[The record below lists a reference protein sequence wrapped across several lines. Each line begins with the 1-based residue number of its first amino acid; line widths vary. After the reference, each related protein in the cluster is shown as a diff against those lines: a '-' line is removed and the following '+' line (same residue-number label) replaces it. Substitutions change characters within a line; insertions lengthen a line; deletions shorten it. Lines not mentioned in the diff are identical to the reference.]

1 MFTWLP
7 IAWMRT
13 ALLVYAWISCIWLC
27 YSRCYLSEMES
38 LIVRHDHPFPFPIH
52 KWGMLIGVAFV
63 NLKDPAML
71 CEHNYHF
78 LMVLQ
83 YLGHDLK
90 FFRNIVCSIQ
100 GFAELEYGM
109 LRYMGAIDDK
119 TLIVTSGNYGIS
131 SLFLVHLLTVTQLSL
146 PKCIIL
152 LSKYHFI
159 VHIVNMY
166 LLIGRIVSL
175 YLVSC
180 LREK

>member
-1 MFTWLP
+1 MT
-7 IAWMRT
+7 I
-13 ALLVYAWISCIWLC
+13 
-27 YSRCYLSEMES
+27 
-38 LIVRHDHPFPFPIH
+38 
-52 KWGMLIGVAFV
+52 
-63 NLKDPAML
+63 
-71 CEHNYHF
+71 HF
-78 LMVLQ
+78 LSPFTSEACLLELPLSTSRVQPCFAGIITILLVLQ
-83 YLGHDLK
+83 YLVHDLK
-90 FFRNIVCSIQ
+90 FFRNIVCAIQ

-131 SLFLVHLLTVTQLSL
+131 SLFLIHLLTVSQLSL

-152 LSKYHFI
+152 LCKYHFI

-166 LLIGRIVSL
+166 LLIGRIISL

>member
-1 MFTWLP
+1 MT
-7 IAWMRT
+7 I
-13 ALLVYAWISCIWLC
+13 
-27 YSRCYLSEMES
+27 
-38 LIVRHDHPFPFPIH
+38 
-52 KWGMLIGVAFV
+52 
-63 NLKDPAML
+63 
-71 CEHNYHF
+71 HF
-78 LMVLQ
+78 LSPFTSEACLLELPLSTSRIQPCFAGIITILLVLQ
-83 YLGHDLK
+83 YLVHDLK
-90 FFRNIVCSIQ
+90 FFRNIVCAIQ

-131 SLFLVHLLTVTQLSL
+131 SLFLIHLLTVSQLSL

-152 LSKYHFI
+152 LCKYHFI

-166 LLIGRIVSL
+166 LLIGRIISL